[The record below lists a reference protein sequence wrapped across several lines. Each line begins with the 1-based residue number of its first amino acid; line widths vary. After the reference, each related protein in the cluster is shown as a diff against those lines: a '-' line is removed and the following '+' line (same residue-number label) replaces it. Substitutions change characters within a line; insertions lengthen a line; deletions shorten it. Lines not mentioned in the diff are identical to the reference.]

1 MLALHLFCHGY
12 KFFEVWTMAAEKNEK
27 MMDVTGHL
35 SELRS
40 RLMVT
45 AFVFIIFFI
54 IGFIFRKDIY
64 RFFEKDIHIKLTIL
78 SPLDTVWIFL
88 AIAGLVAIV
97 LTLPFL
103 AFQLWLFIKPGLT
116 AKEKKATLSY
126 IPAIFLLFVIGL
138 VVGYIVFTNFL
149 FPFLINLNEDM
160 FNEMFTVDKYFR
172 FLFHTML
179 AFALV
184 LELPI
189 ILMFLTS
196 IGFLTPNFLKRTRK
210 YAYFILLVIAGLITP
225 PDLILHV
232 AVTIPLI
239 MFYEISV
246 QLTAIAY
253 RKRLKRQRLYMETYE

>member
-1 MLALHLFCHGY
+1 MST
-12 KFFEVWTMAAEKNEK
+12 KTKEK
-27 MMDVTGHL
+27 MMDITGHL

-45 AFVFIIFFI
+45 AVVFVIFFI
-54 IGFIFRKDIY
+54 IGFVFRKDIY

-97 LTLPFL
+97 ATIPFL
-103 AFQLWLFIKPGLT
+103 ALQLWLFIKPGLT
-116 AKEKKATLSY
+116 KKEKRATLSY
-126 IPAIFLLFVIGL
+126 IPVIFLLFIIGL
-138 VVGYIVFTNFL
+138 VVGYLVFTHFL

-160 FNEMFTVDKYFR
+160 FTEMFTVEKYFR

-179 AFALV
+179 AFAVV

-196 IGFLTPNFLKRTRK
+196 LGIITPHFLKRTRK
-210 YAYFILLVIAGLITP
+210 YAYFILLIIAGLITP
-225 PDLILHV
+225 PDLILHI

-239 MFYEISV
+239 LFYEISV
-246 QLTAIAY
+246 QLTSIAY
-253 RKRLKRQRLYMETYE
+253 RKRLKRQSLYMESYE